1 MPTTILNLTRTVTL
15 IVAGANWAC
24 GIKGTSTDGSPPVG
38 KVYTAQDI
46 ADTGASNAWD
56 AVKLTVRSHY
66 FRESMGEPVRVL
78 SKRGQGSIA
87 LREDPVIVVNKVII
101 NDVTYLKHI
110 PANQIV
116 SIRVLNQRDAATYYG
131 MNSVGGAIILE
142 TMLGNSS

>member
-1 MPTTILNLTRTVTL
+1 
-15 IVAGANWAC
+15 
-24 GIKGTSTDGSPPVG
+24 
-38 KVYTAQDI
+38 
-46 ADTGASNAWD
+46 
-56 AVKLTVRSHY
+56 
-66 FRESMGEPVRVL
+66 MGEPVRVL